1 MDGQQQVCFT
11 ELGPEVVEG
20 ARTQVPA
27 LRITICDHALQGCR
41 DEEHKAPQTFG

>member
-20 ARTQVPA
+20 ACTQVPA